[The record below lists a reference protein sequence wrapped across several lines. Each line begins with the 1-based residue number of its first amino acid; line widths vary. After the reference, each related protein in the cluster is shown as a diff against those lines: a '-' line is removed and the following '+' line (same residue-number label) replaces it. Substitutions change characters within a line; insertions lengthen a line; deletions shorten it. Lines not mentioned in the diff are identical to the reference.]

1 MKITNEV
8 NLILLK
14 AYEEANERNSEYITP
29 EHLVYAA
36 TFDENVQYAIKE
48 CGGSLENI
56 RYNLITYIKTY
67 INKIG
72 QGEPQESLEFQR
84 VILTANEQIKYSE
97 KDAIDV
103 EHIFAAIFN
112 LEDSYARYYLEQE
125 GVTKRE
131 LLYCLC
137 HSSMD
142 NADENSYGDE
152 IKDEEV
158 SEDNN
163 VDDALEQENE
173 QKVKKQKEDAFLN
186 KFTINLIKK
195 VSEEN
200 NDPLIGRED
209 ILERSIQ
216 ILCRRVKN
224 NPIHVGEPGVG
235 KTAITLGLAKLISE
249 DKVPERLKESTMF
262 SLDLG
267 AVIAGTKYRGDF
279 EERIKRILDLIS
291 KQNKP
296 IVYIDEIHNIVGAG
310 ALNGG
315 ALDASNLLKPYLT
328 EGKIRFIGATTFDE
342 YKKFFEKDKALSR
355 RFQRID
361 IKEPSINEAIEILK
375 GLKGNYEEYHNVI
388 YTDEAI
394 SDAVTLSDKYI
405 NDKYL
410 PDKAVD
416 ILDEAGAYVR
426 MHNENFE
433 EKVTVDRKS
442 IEEIISKVCSIPKQT
457 VESSEINSLKY
468 LESNLKENIFSQDKA
483 IEEVVR
489 CIKMS
494 RSGLTE
500 EDKPVASMLF
510 VGPTGVGKTEIARCL
525 SKMLGIELIR
535 FDMSEYAEKH
545 AAAKLIGSPPG
556 YVGYE
561 EGGLLTDA
569 IRKTPHCVLLLDE
582 IEKAHEDI
590 LSVLLQ
596 VMDYATLT
604 DNKGRKADFRNTI
617 IIMTSNAGAKNI
629 GKRLIGFGER
639 EVKGEAIMEE
649 VKKFF
654 TPEFRNRLD
663 KIVVFNSMNDS
674 MALNIAKKQIN
685 DFKTKLSSKN
695 IKIEFSDECVTYIAK
710 TGISDEYGAREIARL
725 IASNIK
731 PLFVDEILFGKLSDG
746 GECRIELVDGKFK
759 LVIN

>member
-1 MKITNEV
+1 M
-8 NLILLK
+8 
-14 AYEEANERNSEYITP
+14 
-29 EHLVYAA
+29 
-36 TFDENVQYAIKE
+36 
-48 CGGSLENI
+48 
-56 RYNLITYIKTY
+56 
-67 INKIG
+67 
-72 QGEPQESLEFQR
+72 
-84 VILTANEQIKYSE
+84 
-97 KDAIDV
+97 
-103 EHIFAAIFN
+103 
-112 LEDSYARYYLEQE
+112 EQE

-131 LLYCLC
+131 LLYSLC
-137 HSSMD
+137 HSLAEE
-142 NADENSYGDE
+142 NKNSYESTENFGE
-152 IKDEEV
+152 NTEESV
-158 SEDNN
+158 SEENQ
-163 VDDALEQENE
+163 EQI
-173 QKVKKQKEDAFLN
+173 KKKKEDAFLN
-186 KFTINLIKK
+186 KFTTNLIEKIK
-195 VSEEN
+195 EEN
-200 NDPLIGRED
+200 SDPLIGRED
-209 ILERSIQ
+209 ILDRSIQ
-216 ILCRRVKN
+216 ILCRRIKN
-224 NPIHVGEPGVG
+224 NPIHVGESGVG
-235 KTAITLGLAKLISE
+235 KTAITLGLARLISE
-249 DKVPERLKESTMF
+249 EKVPEKLKGSSMF
-262 SLDLG
+262 SLDIG

-279 EERIKRILDLIS
+279 EERIKRILDLIG
-291 KQNKP
+291 KEHKP

-355 RFQRID
+355 RFQTID
-361 IKEPSINEAIEILK
+361 VKEPSIKDAIEILN
-375 GLKGNYEEYHNVI
+375 GLKINYEEYHNVS

-416 ILDEAGAYVR
+416 IIDEAGAYARV
-426 MHNENFE
+426 HNENLE
-433 EKVTVDRKS
+433 EKIVIDRNI
-442 IEEIISKVCSIPKQT
+442 IEEIVSKVCSIPKQT

-468 LESNLKENIFSQDKA
+468 LETGLKENIFSQDKA

-494 RSGLTE
+494 RSGLNE

-525 SKMLGIELIR
+525 SKKLGVELIR

-561 EGGLLTDA
+561 EGGLLTDS

-604 DNKGRKADFRNTI
+604 DNKGRKADFRNVI
-617 IIMTSNAGAKNI
+617 IIMTSNAGARNI
-629 GKRLIGFGER
+629 GKKLIGFGDR

-663 KIVVFNSMNDS
+663 KIIVFNSMNDV
-674 MALNIAKKQIN
+674 MAMNIAKKQLN
-685 DFKTKLSSKN
+685 DFKIKLANKN
-695 IKIEFSDECVTYIAK
+695 IEIEFTEECAK
-710 TGISDEYGAREIARL
+710 HLVKIGTSEEFGAREIARI
-725 IASNIK
+725 IASKIK
-731 PLFVDEILFGKLSDG
+731 PLLVDEILFGKLRDG
-746 GECRIELVDGKFK
+746 GSCVINVKNEEFK
-759 LVIN
+759 LKIN

>member
-8 NLILLK
+8 NSILLR
-14 AYEEANERNSEYITP
+14 AYQEAKEKSSEYITP
-29 EHLVYAA
+29 EHLLYAA
-36 TFDENVQYAIKE
+36 TFDRNVEYAIRE
-48 CGGSLENI
+48 CGGSLENL
-56 RYNLITYIKTY
+56 RYNLNTYIRTY

-72 QGEPQESLEFQR
+72 QGEPQESIEFQK
-84 VILTANEQIKYSE
+84 VILTANEQTRYSG
-97 KDAIDV
+97 KDAIDID
-103 EHIFAAIFN
+103 HILSAIFT

-125 GVTKRE
+125 GATRRE

-137 HSSMD
+137 HSLEED
-142 NADENSYGDE
+142 NQGIYEDEMKENS
-152 IKDEEV
+152 EEDV
-158 SEDNN
+158 EGF
-163 VDDALEQENE
+163 LEHENQENSA
-173 QKVKKQKEDAFLN
+173 KKKEDAFLN
-186 KFTINLIKK
+186 KFTINLIEK
-195 VSEEN
+195 VKEEN
-200 NDPLIGRED
+200 NDPLIGRKD
-209 ILERSIQ
+209 ILDRSIQ
-216 ILCRRVKN
+216 ILCRRIKN
-224 NPIHVGEPGVG
+224 NPIHVGESGVG
-235 KTAITLGLAKLISE
+235 KTAITLGLARLISE
-249 DKVPERLKESTMF
+249 DKVPEKLKGSSMF
-262 SLDLG
+262 SLDIG

-279 EERIKRILDLIS
+279 EERIKRILDLIG
-291 KQNKP
+291 KQDRP

-355 RFQRID
+355 RFQTID
-361 IKEPSINEAIEILK
+361 VKEPSIKEAIEILS
-375 GLKGNYEEYHNVI
+375 GLKANYEEYHNVS
-388 YTDEAI
+388 YTEEAI

-416 ILDEAGAYVR
+416 IIDEAGAYAR
-426 MHNENFE
+426 MHNEDLE
-433 EKVTVDRKS
+433 EKIIIDRKV

-457 VESSEINSLKY
+457 VESSEISSLKY

-494 RSGLTE
+494 RSGLNE

-525 SKMLGIELIR
+525 SKNLGIELIR

-604 DNKGRKADFRNTI
+604 DNKGRKADFRNVI
-617 IIMTSNAGAKNI
+617 IIMTSNAGARNI
-629 GKRLIGFGER
+629 GKKLIGFGER
-639 EVKGEAIMEE
+639 QVKGEAIMEE

-663 KIVVFNSMNDS
+663 KIIVFNSMSDS
-674 MALNIAKKQIN
+674 MAISIAKKQLN
-685 DFKTKLSSKN
+685 DFKAKLAAKN
-695 IKIEFSDECVTYIAK
+695 IEIEFDEECVNYVAK
-710 TGISDEYGAREIARL
+710 TGTSEEFGAREIARV
-725 IASNIK
+725 IASRIK
-731 PLFVDEILFGKLSDG
+731 RLLVDEILFGKLSDG
-746 GECRIELVDGKFK
+746 GHCTIK
-759 LVIN
+759 LID

>member
-8 NLILLK
+8 NSILLR
-14 AYEEANERNSEYITP
+14 AYQEAKEKSSEYITP
-29 EHLVYAA
+29 EHLLYAA
-36 TFDENVQYAIKE
+36 TFDRNVEYAIRE
-48 CGGSLENI
+48 CGGSLENL
-56 RYNLITYIKTY
+56 RYNLNTYIRTY

-72 QGEPQESLEFQR
+72 QGEPQESIEFQK
-84 VILTANEQIKYSE
+84 VILTANEQTTYSG
-97 KDAIDV
+97 KDAIDID
-103 EHIFAAIFN
+103 HILSAIFT

-125 GVTKRE
+125 GATRRE

-137 HSSMD
+137 HSLEEDSQGIYEDEMKVNSGED
-142 NADENSYGDE
+142 VESFSENESLENSAR
-152 IKDEEV
+152 K
-158 SEDNN
+158 
-163 VDDALEQENE
+163 
-173 QKVKKQKEDAFLN
+173 KEDAFLN
-186 KFTINLIKK
+186 KFTINLIEK
-195 VSEEN
+195 VKEEN
-200 NDPLIGRED
+200 NDPLIGRKD
-209 ILERSIQ
+209 ILDRSIQ
-216 ILCRRVKN
+216 ILCRRIKN
-224 NPIHVGEPGVG
+224 NPIHIGESGVG
-235 KTAITLGLAKLISE
+235 KTAITLGLARLISE
-249 DKVPERLKESTMF
+249 DKVPEKLKGSSMF
-262 SLDLG
+262 SLDIG

-279 EERIKRILDLIS
+279 EERIKRILDLIG

-355 RFQRID
+355 RFQTID
-361 IKEPSINEAIEILK
+361 VKEPSIKEAIEILN
-375 GLKGNYEEYHNVI
+375 GLKANYEEYHSVS
-388 YTDEAI
+388 YTEEAI

-416 ILDEAGAYVR
+416 IIDEAGAYAR
-426 MHNENFE
+426 MHNENLE
-433 EKVTVDRKS
+433 EKIIIDRKV

-457 VESSEINSLKY
+457 VESSEISSLKH

-494 RSGLTE
+494 RSGLNE

-525 SKMLGIELIR
+525 SKNLGIELIR

-604 DNKGRKADFRNTI
+604 DNKGRKADFRNVI
-617 IIMTSNAGAKNI
+617 IIMTSNAGARNI
-629 GKRLIGFGER
+629 GKKLIGFGER
-639 EVKGEAIMEE
+639 QVKGEAIMEE

-663 KIVVFNSMNDS
+663 KIIVFNSMSDS
-674 MALNIAKKQIN
+674 MALSIAKKQLN
-685 DFKTKLSSKN
+685 DFKAKLASKN
-695 IKIEFSDECVTYIAK
+695 INIEFDEECINYVAK
-710 TGISDEYGAREIARL
+710 TGTSEEFGAREIARV
-725 IASNIK
+725 IASRIK
-731 PLFVDEILFGKLSDG
+731 PLLVDEILFGKLSDG
-746 GECRIELVDGKFK
+746 GNCTIKLIDENFK

>member
-8 NLILLK
+8 NIILLK
-14 AYEEANERNSEYITP
+14 AYQEAKERNSEYITP
-29 EHLVYAA
+29 EHLLYAA
-36 TFDENVQYAIKE
+36 TYDDNVEYAIKE
-48 CGGSLENI
+48 CGGSLENL
-56 RYNLITYIKTY
+56 RYNLSTYIKTY
-67 INKIG
+67 IDKIG
-72 QGEPQESLEFQR
+72 QGEPQESIEFQT
-84 VILTANEQIKYSE
+84 VILTANEQIKYSG

-103 EHIFAAIFN
+103 DHIISAIYN

-131 LLYCLC
+131 LLYILC
-137 HSSMD
+137 HSL
-142 NADENSYGDE
+142 ENDIQNSFEDD
-152 IKDEEV
+152 IKENFDGNQD
-158 SEDNN
+158 SESIEQINN
-163 VDDALEQENE
+163 NNDA
-173 QKVKKQKEDAFLN
+173 KKKEDAFLH
-186 KFTINLIKK
+186 KFTTNLIEK
-195 VSEEN
+195 VKEESE
-200 NDPLIGRED
+200 PLIGRED

-224 NPIHVGEPGVG
+224 NPMHVGESGVG

-249 DKVPERLKESTMF
+249 NKVPEKLKGSSMF
-262 SLDLG
+262 SLDIG
-267 AVIAGTKYRGDF
+267 SVISGTKYRGDF
-279 EERIKRILDLIS
+279 EERIKRILDLIG
-291 KQNKP
+291 KQEKP

-315 ALDASNLLKPYLT
+315 ALDASNLLKPYLA

-355 RFQRID
+355 RFQKID
-361 IKEPSINEAIEILK
+361 VKEPSIKEAIEILN
-375 GLKGNYEEYHNVI
+375 GLKVNYEEYHNVT

-394 SDAVTLSDKYI
+394 SDAVTLSEKYI

-416 ILDEAGAYVR
+416 IIDEAGAYVR
-426 MHNENFE
+426 MHNENLE
-433 EKVTVDRKS
+433 EKIIVDGKV
-442 IEEIISKVCSIPKQT
+442 IEGIISKVCSIPKQT
-457 VESSEINSLKY
+457 VESSEINSLKN
-468 LESNLKENIFSQDKA
+468 LEVNLKDNIFSQDKA

-494 RSGLTE
+494 RSGLNE

-525 SKMLGIELIR
+525 SKMLGVELIR

-604 DNKGRKADFRNTI
+604 DNKGRKADFRNVI
-617 IIMTSNAGAKNI
+617 IIMTSNAGARNI
-629 GKRLIGFGER
+629 GKKLIGFGER

-663 KIVVFNSMNDS
+663 KIIVFNSMTDS
-674 MALNIAKKQIN
+674 MAISIAKKQLN
-685 DFKTKLSSKN
+685 DFKNKLSAKN
-695 IKIEFSDECVTYIAK
+695 INIEFNGDCVNHVAK
-710 TGISDEYGAREIARL
+710 IGTSAEFGAREIARV
-725 IASNIK
+725 IASKIK
-731 PLFVDEILFGKLSDG
+731 PLFVDEILFGKLSNG
-746 GECRIELVDGKFK
+746 GECEVNF
-759 LVIN
+759 INDNFQLIIK

>member
-14 AYEEANERNSEYITP
+14 AYEEAKGKNSEYITP
-29 EHLVYAA
+29 EHLLYAA
-36 TFDENVQYAIKE
+36 TFDENVEYAIKE
-48 CGGSLENI
+48 CGGSLENL
-56 RYNLITYIKTY
+56 RYNLNTYIRTY

-72 QGEPQESLEFQR
+72 NGEPQESIEFQQI
-84 VILTANEQIKYSE
+84 ILNANEQIRNSG
-97 KDAIDV
+97 KDAIDID
-103 EHIFAAIFN
+103 HIISAIFT

-125 GVTKRE
+125 GVTRRE
-131 LLYCLC
+131 LLYSLC
-137 HSSMD
+137 HSLAEGNQSY
-142 NADENSYGDE
+142 NEDEMKENFG
-152 IKDEEV
+152 
-158 SEDNN
+158 EDIEGAI
-163 VDDALEQENE
+163 DQESQEQT
-173 QKVKKQKEDAFLN
+173 KKKKEDAFLN
-186 KFTINLIKK
+186 KFTTNLIEKAK
-195 VSEEN
+195 EEN
-200 NDPLIGRED
+200 SDPLIGRKD
-209 ILERSIQ
+209 ILDRSIQ
-216 ILCRRVKN
+216 ILCRRIKN
-224 NPIHVGEPGVG
+224 NPIHVGESGVG
-235 KTAITLGLAKLISE
+235 KTAITLGLARLISE
-249 DKVPERLKESTMF
+249 SKVPQKLKESSMF
-262 SLDLG
+262 SLDIG

-279 EERIKRILDLIS
+279 EERIKRILDLIG
-291 KQNKP
+291 KQHKP

-310 ALNGG
+310 SLNGG

-355 RFQRID
+355 RFQTID
-361 IKEPSINEAIEILK
+361 VKEPSIKEAIEILN
-375 GLKGNYEEYHNVI
+375 GLKNNYEEYHNVS

-416 ILDEAGAYVR
+416 IIDEAGAYAR
-426 MHNENFE
+426 MHNEELE
-433 EKVTVDRKS
+433 EKIIIDRKV

-457 VESSEINSLKY
+457 VESSEISSLKY
-468 LESNLKENIFSQDKA
+468 LEDSLKENIFSQDKA

-494 RSGLTE
+494 RSGLNE
-500 EDKPVASMLF
+500 DDKPVASMLF

-525 SKMLGIELIR
+525 SKKLGVELIR

-545 AAAKLIGSPPG
+545 AASKLIGSPPG

-582 IEKAHEDI
+582 IEKANEDI
-590 LSVLLQ
+590 LNVLLQ

-604 DNKGRKADFRNTI
+604 DNKGRKADFRNAI
-617 IIMTSNAGAKNI
+617 IIMTSNAGARNI
-629 GKRLIGFGER
+629 GKKLIGFGDR

-663 KIVVFNSMNDS
+663 KIIVFNSMSDS
-674 MALNIAKKQIN
+674 MAINIAKKQLN
-685 DFKTKLSSKN
+685 DFKTKLSTKN
-695 IKIEFSDECVTYIAK
+695 IKIEFSEECESFVAK
-710 TGISDEYGAREIARL
+710 TGTSEEFGAREIARI
-725 IASNIK
+725 IASKIK
-731 PLFVDEILFGKLSDG
+731 PLLVDEILFGKLSDG
-746 GECRIELVDGKFK
+746 GNCAIDFIDENFK
-759 LVIN
+759 LTINN